1 MCSAGKAMRVRI
13 AHHPN
18 LAPAVANPWRGF
30 DDWVNNQPNMP
41 LFQYAVVYVTIM
53 LCFAGCALA
62 STAEPGILATA
73 RVFDGGFMVILSGK

>member
-1 MCSAGKAMRVRI
+1 MTAC
-13 AHHPN
+13 HLN

-41 LFQYAVVYVTIM
+41 LSQYTVVYVTIT

-62 STAEPGILATA
+62 STTEPGISATA